1 MSMTHE
7 QVLAEME
14 ESFGQMQDETKTTV
28 LFRENDQDWTPT
40 LLLEEVRTGTEMG
53 LRYAK
58 LWEQNGESNAML
70 DALLEQLLGGGPQPG
85 DLTCGQPDC
94 PHCEGEVRPFDLS
107 DSDPETL
114 H

>member
-1 MSMTHE
+1 MSMTRE

-14 ESFGQMQDETKTTV
+14 ESFGEMRDETKTTV

-40 LLLEEVRTGTEMG
+40 LLLEEVRNNTEMG
-53 LRYAK
+53 QRYAK
-58 LWEQNGESNAML
+58 LWEQNGESNAIL
-70 DALLEQLLGGGPQPG
+70 DQLLAQLLGEGGEA
-85 DLTCGQPDC
+85 LTCGQPDC
-94 PHCEGEVRPFDLS
+94 PHCEGEVRPFGLS